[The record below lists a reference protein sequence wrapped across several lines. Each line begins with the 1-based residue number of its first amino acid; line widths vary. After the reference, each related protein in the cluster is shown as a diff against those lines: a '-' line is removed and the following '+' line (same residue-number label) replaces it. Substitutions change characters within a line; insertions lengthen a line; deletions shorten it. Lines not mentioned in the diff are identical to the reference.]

1 MVFLDTGY
9 ILRVKTMVEFLIN
22 CVLIFSFNFHVWQ
35 ISSPFAPL
43 SIFDDITCKEKY
55 KRSKFILKYTVLHII
70 RQVLFWAG
78 NQSSHK
84 IWVPFT
90 VPHKYLTDL
99 IGDEKKMD
107 CEFSNLGFGRFKKCH
122 FFKSTNSYSAKFQDL
137 VLVIIE

>member
-1 MVFLDTGY
+1 MFLDHFSPLFNFRPEMVFLDTGY

-43 SIFDDITCKEKY
+43 SIFDDITCKEKKY

-99 IGDEKKMD
+99 IGDERKKNGLWIF
-107 CEFSNLGFGRFKKCH
+107 EFG
-122 FFKSTNSYSAKFQDL
+122 
-137 VLVIIE
+137 IW